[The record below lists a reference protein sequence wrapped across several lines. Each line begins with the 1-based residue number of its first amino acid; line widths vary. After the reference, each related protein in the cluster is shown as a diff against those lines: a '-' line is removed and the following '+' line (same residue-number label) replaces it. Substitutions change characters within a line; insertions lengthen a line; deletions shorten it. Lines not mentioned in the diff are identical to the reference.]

1 MLATISS
8 SYYNQLGNL
17 GGESETVSSQV
28 ITKSHVWIRSVRA
41 DGSALLPTETPN
53 SLRQEMWKVCA
64 PQTPSS
70 FWMIWCDGG
79 PGQDIFPLIPHFRE
93 VMDLYVVSQFLSCVL
108 FLRCQSVVFDHYKE
122 LQHCGDGEALDV
134 IHTLYLSLSRML
146 TNWYDAVF
154 FLKDYILSF
163 GLIIIS
169 SLWVIKRN
177 ITKKEM

>member
-1 MLATISS
+1 
-8 SYYNQLGNL
+8 
-17 GGESETVSSQV
+17 
-28 ITKSHVWIRSVRA
+28 
-41 DGSALLPTETPN
+41 
-53 SLRQEMWKVCA
+53 
-64 PQTPSS
+64 
-70 FWMIWCDGG
+70 
-79 PGQDIFPLIPHFRE
+79 
-93 VMDLYVVSQFLSCVL
+93 MDLYVVSQFLSCVL